1 MSTRQES
8 ETRRRPAAVPD
19 FRTDLILIFLLF
31 GWAFLVN
38 RKFRISGLYMDDLY
52 MWSCWGEQSF
62 REYVF
67 PVGSTRF
74 RPVYWLAAWLELLIV
89 GNHITWIVPI
99 NILLNALL
107 ASFLYAFAARL
118 SKSRATGFVAGM
130 LFLSSHFAYYQIGQL
145 LGLMETMGIF
155 FAAAQCL
162 FLYRYLREEGNGGRN
177 LGAALLFYLL
187 NCFTHERYM
196 VLLPMFFYCL
206 LIKKEK
212 KVSRWLLPLLLF
224 ALMLFARRAAIGTLS
239 PAGTGGT
246 NVADT
251 ATRGSILTNFL
262 VELLYAAGVNAGPDY
277 LCGLPWQNT
286 PFCVKIL
293 VLLWNLLL
301 LALLCLVLSGL
312 RCGKRY
318 GVSWGRVLGDA
329 VFFLGFLIG
338 TAVSSAVTIRVEMR
352 WVYVVYVFW
361 LLLLCCLIGL
371 RRTVLLRRNED
382 PEAEHRYEISE
393 RFPLAFFAAS
403 AVLCVLVQLCYR
415 SCSGNIYLFPNQKRY
430 NSLADV
436 TYGKY
441 GRDILGKK
449 IYIIGNFYEMSDFTA
464 ETFFKTFDPE
474 RTGQGTE
481 VRHVDSVLDFGQV
494 TDDMIILKED
504 APHDLFTDVTDL
516 VRDLKLTVVSGYYT
530 QDGWMDENAHLR
542 IMTGAGGDIAMHV
555 MYPGN
560 LRGDEWIRVTE
571 NGEPAVTYLLKS
583 NEADFVIPAA
593 PQQIVDLTFSTNFYV
608 ENALE
613 QRGTDRLAMIVNFT
627 AE

>member
-1 MSTRQES
+1 MSIKQES
-8 ETRRRPAAVPD
+8 ETKRRAVPAPD
-19 FRTDLILIFLLF
+19 FRTDLLLICLLF
-31 GWAFLVN
+31 GWAFFVN
-38 RKFRISGLYMDDLY
+38 RHYRISGLYMDDLY

-74 RPVYWLAAWLELLIV
+74 RPVYWFAAWLELLFV
-89 GNHITWIVPI
+89 GNHITWIVPV

-107 ASFLYAFAARL
+107 ASFLYGFSARL
-118 SKSRATGFVAGM
+118 SRSRAVGFVAGI
-130 LFLSSHFAYYQIGQL
+130 LFLSSHFDYYQIGQL

-155 FAAAQCL
+155 FAMAQCL
-162 FLYRYLREEGNGGRN
+162 FLYRYLREEKDGG
-177 LGAALLFYLL
+177 GSFAAALLCYFL

-206 LIKKEK
+206 LLKREK
-212 KVSRWLLPLLLF
+212 KVYRWILPLLLF
-224 ALMLFARRAAIGTLS
+224 GVMLGARRLAIGTLS

-251 ATRGSILTNFL
+251 ATKQSILTNFL
-262 VELLYAAGVNAGPDY
+262 IELLYVAGVNAGPEH
-277 LCGLPWQNT
+277 LCGLPWQST
-286 PFCVKIL
+286 PFTVKIL
-293 VLLWNLLL
+293 VLLSNLLL
-301 LALLCLVLSGL
+301 LFLICSVLWGL
-312 RCGKRY
+312 RGGKHY
-318 GVSWGRVLGDA
+318 GIPWGRIFGDA

-361 LLLLCCLIGL
+361 LLFLSCLIGL

-382 PEAEHRYEISE
+382 LESAHRYEISE
-393 RFPLAFFAAS
+393 RFPLVLFVAA
-403 AVLCVLVQLCYR
+403 AVIFLAVQFCYR
-415 SCSGNIYLFPNQKRY
+415 SYSGKIYLFQNQRRY

-441 GRDILGKK
+441 GEEILGKK

-474 RTGQGTE
+474 RTGQGTT
-481 VRHVDSVLDFGQV
+481 VTHVDSVLDFGQV
-494 TDDMIILKED
+494 YDDMIVLKED
-504 APHDLFTDVTDL
+504 APHDCFTDVTDL
-516 VRDLKLTVVSGYYT
+516 VRDLKLEVISGYYT
-530 QDGWMDENAHLR
+530 QDGWMDENAKIR
-542 IMTGAGGDIAMHV
+542 IMTGKKGDIAMHV

-560 LRGDEWIRVTE
+560 LRGDERIQVTQD
-571 NGEPAVTYLLKS
+571 GKPTVTYLLQS

-593 PQQIVDLTFSTNFYV
+593 SQQIVELSFSTNFYV